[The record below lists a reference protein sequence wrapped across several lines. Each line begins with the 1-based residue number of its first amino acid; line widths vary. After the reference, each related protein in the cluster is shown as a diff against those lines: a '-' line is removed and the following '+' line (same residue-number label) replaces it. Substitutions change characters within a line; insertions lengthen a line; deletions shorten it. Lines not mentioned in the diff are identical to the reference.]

1 MKLVN
6 SFFILSEALRLTKR
20 PSNPT
25 ILVEGINNTDQ
36 DLVWE
41 FLKEGDVVQSVQ
53 FQRNKPGESKRDTIA
68 SRLDS
73 GGFTVFDPFKTDYDA
88 RLLNIL
94 KLKRVTN
101 NQEYLYSIVINYVKD
116 SSPQQPLSDEVQ
128 VMVQGKN
135 LFLVLVFNKI
145 EVTIASVSKVLA
157 SNSSRPFFTTALL
170 TVINVYFDHVLGTLT
185 STFFCCFYVKRH
197 LMLALFAV
205 ILAFKC

>member
-6 SFFILSEALRLTKR
+6 SFFTLSEALRLTKR

-41 FLKEGDVVQSVQ
+41 FIKEGAVVQSVQ

-68 SRLDS
+68 SRLEN

-88 RLLNIL
+88 RLDNIL

-116 SSPQQPLSDEVQ
+116 SAPQPPLSDEVK
-128 VMVQGKN
+128 VIVQGKN
-135 LFLVLVFNKI
+135 LFLVLVFEKI
-145 EVTIASVSKVLA
+145 EVTIASVLKALA
-157 SNSSRPFFTTALL
+157 SNSSHPFFTTASL
-170 TVINVYFDHVLGTLT
+170 TAINVYFDHVLGTLMT
-185 STFFCCFYVKRH
+185 STFLIAVF
-197 LMLALFAV
+197 MSSV
-205 ILAFKC
+205 ILC